1 MLPKKVSQTF
11 LCTHCIMVVSKLLSC
26 FRLLLSP
33 HYKFHFKKFWK
44 SDRTPNEPLYTHI
57 LYKIFTF
64 RKFSHFIEK
73 SVPPKLRNSVQSK
86 LRAQFFYSESF
97 IAYSNNIWN
106 FICPLPY
113 ESQEN
118 SNYNYTKLTFKL
130 CTVLWRGR

>member
-1 MLPKKVSQTF
+1 
-11 LCTHCIMVVSKLLSC
+11 MVVSKLLSC
-26 FRLLLSP
+26 FRLLLTP
-33 HYKFHFKKFWK
+33 LYKFHFKKFWK
-44 SDRTPNEPLYTHI
+44 SDRTPNEPLCTHI

-97 IAYSNNIWN
+97 IAYTHNIWN
-106 FICPLPY
+106 FICPLPS

-130 CTVLWRGR
+130 CTVLWRGRYEIHVLQKETFI